1 MKIGVTGTRNGM
13 TSEQRVLL
21 QAHLSEFPAGSELH
35 HGDCVGVD
43 AEVAAIAREL
53 GFRVICHPPEKNELR
68 AFYESDESRTP
79 YNYLRRDRNIVDE
92 TDQLLVVP
100 MHTEWQPKGGTWYT
114 HDYAKKKNKPLTI
127 IWPGTT
133 KNGSND

>member
-13 TSEQRVLL
+13 NLEQSFLVR
-21 QAHLSEFPAGSELH
+21 AYLSGFPAGSELH

-43 AEVAAIAREL
+43 AEVAEIAREL
-53 GFRVICHPPEKNELR
+53 GFRVICHPPEKTELR
-68 AFYESDESRTP
+68 AFHESDESRTP

-114 HDYAKKKNKPLTI
+114 HDYAKKKNKPLEI
-127 IWPGTT
+127 IWPENN
-133 KNGSND
+133 KK